1 MRVFAA
7 FSFTQMMSSSW
18 IISIRES
25 STLTMGLQWAY
36 NGDAPVFE
44 LPLIAAVSEYFTHD
58 TESFFNSFR

>member
-36 NGDAPVFE
+36 NGLTMGMLQFLSYP
-44 LPLIAAVSEYFTHD
+44 
-58 TESFFNSFR
+58 